1 MSERVARAWVGRK
14 MRKYKCVLSA
24 ARARARAW
32 AEKTPRWAPS
42 VWACSPDAPYASFLP
57 YFLISSLFFFAPSP
71 FLFKTPSRGTERKR
85 GTQIFRRVK
94 YAFNLR
100 AVRYSG
106 RCYRLAGST
115 FCRASL
121 LINKTQRTTT
131 LVSFFFINIRWV
143 LRRRNRDKESVPI
156 SD

>member
-1 MSERVARAWVGRK
+1 

-24 ARARARAW
+24 ARARLSR
-32 AEKTPRWAPS
+32 ESNKMSTVCVS
-42 VWACSPDAPYASFLP
+42 VLSGAPYASFLP

-71 FLFKTPSRGTERKR
+71 FLFKTPLRGTERKR

-94 YAFNLR
+94 CAFNLR

-131 LVSFFFINIRWV
+131 LVSFFFYQHQDDFSGEEIEIKRV
-143 LRRRNRDKESVPI
+143 SQLVTK
-156 SD
+156 